1 LKEAKFIQFAIRK
14 YTSIHSM
21 TQLKRNKVC
30 SQLIKEN
37 LFLFM
42 DRKWN
47 GQKFIDL
54 ARSVYLNNDKRS
66 EIKLKINKILNSN
79 IKEIKHYV
87 DY

>member
-1 LKEAKFIQFAIRK
+1 LYLKEAKFIQFAIRK

-47 GQKFIDL
+47 GQKFI
-54 ARSVYLNNDKRS
+54 A
-66 EIKLKINKILNSN
+66 
-79 IKEIKHYV
+79 
-87 DY
+87 